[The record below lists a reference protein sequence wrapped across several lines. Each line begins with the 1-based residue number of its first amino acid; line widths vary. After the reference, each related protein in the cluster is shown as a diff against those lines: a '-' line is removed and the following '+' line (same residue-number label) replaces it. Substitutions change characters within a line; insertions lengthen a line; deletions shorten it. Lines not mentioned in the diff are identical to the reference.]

1 MDVALRRLMETDPQ
15 YQKYKKTQTKK
26 TAEYHKNNPQ
36 MKDLLM
42 KSDEETT
49 YLMNNEE

>member
-1 MDVALRRLMETDPQ
+1 MDVALRKLIQSDPQ
-15 YQKYKKTQTKK
+15 YQKKRKQEALKIK
-26 TAEYHKNNPQ
+26 EFHKNNPQ

-49 YLMNNEE
+49 YLMTNEE